1 MQTAGAGAG
10 ATFETNLDDAN
21 CPSID
26 MTDINNNASQ
36 YINCLDKLQT
46 IKNKLIADEQREAA
60 IEKTE
65 YAKEQ
70 KELIKIV
77 NELMLERKYKLNQIQ
92 LEYDNYIFKKLE
104 TYIPLSYS
112 TITIVSICYYL
123 SVILIVFLFLYVFNI
138 DNSDNRT
145 TFSDTNLL

>member
-1 MQTAGAGAG
+1 MQTAGTG